1 MKSPLRYPG
10 GKTRAIVSLE
20 YILNTYYHTDASST
34 KLISPFCGG
43 CSFEFAIHNRFNQLI
58 LNDKF
63 EPLINFFNQCKSN
76 KDELVKELRE
86 LIGTITKD
94 VFSEYRRTVIDD
106 DDALR
111 RAVKYFVINR
121 CSFSGATLS
130 GGFSEEASNKR
141 FTNSSID
148 TIERLDLTNI
158 IFYNEDFTTFI
169 DNCALETECIMFC
182 DPPYML
188 NGSKNKLYGENGD
201 LHEHF
206 NHEEFYKSIT
216 TIKHDWIITYNDSPK
231 IRELY
236 KDFTIIP
243 ASWAYGMNASKRSSE
258 IIILSKS
265 LPKGG
270 IPHISGNIY
279 EVETLR
285 YLQDMGFTCERHGG
299 SSKCADIIANGVV
312 VECKNSLKGVD
323 YNEFKLELVDSKYI
337 CSNETVNKYIPK
349 DLFQSKPVPT
359 GISSVEWNKIKRP
372 AFADVYITAD
382 DLLLSQVIDAKYVFI
397 NGVGKFKT
405 SDDDPLDLKL
415 TLFNYKLKLRLYVK
429 NHSSSKAQR
438 CNLSAVATVRV
449 L

>member
-10 GKTRAIVSLE
+10 GKTRAITALE
-20 YILNTYYHTDASST
+20 YILNAYYHTDTSTT

-43 CSFEFAIHNRFNQLI
+43 CSFEFAMKNKFKSLI

-63 EPLINFFNQCKSN
+63 EPLINFFKQCKLN
-76 KDELVKELRE
+76 NDELTKELRQ

-94 VFSEYRRTVIDD
+94 VFAEYRRTVIDD

-111 RAVKYFVINR
+111 RAIKYFVINR

-130 GGFSEEASNKR
+130 GEFSEEASNKR

-148 TIERLDLTNI
+148 AIERLDLTNVE
-158 IFYNEDFTTFI
+158 FYNEDFTTFMAK
-169 DNCALETECIMFC
+169 CADIECIVFC

-188 NGSKNKLYGENGD
+188 DNAKNKLYGENGD

-206 NHEEFYKSIT
+206 DHEEFYK
-216 TIKHDWIITYNDSPK
+216 TISSSKHDWIITYNDSPK
-231 IRELY
+231 IRKLY

-299 SSKCADIIANGVV
+299 SSKCADILANGVV
-312 VECKNSLKGVD
+312 WCNGSL
-323 YNEFKLELVDSKYI
+323 
-337 CSNETVNKYIPK
+337 
-349 DLFQSKPVPT
+349 
-359 GISSVEWNKIKRP
+359 
-372 AFADVYITAD
+372 
-382 DLLLSQVIDAKYVFI
+382 
-397 NGVGKFKT
+397 
-405 SDDDPLDLKL
+405 
-415 TLFNYKLKLRLYVK
+415 
-429 NHSSSKAQR
+429 
-438 CNLSAVATVRV
+438 
-449 L
+449 